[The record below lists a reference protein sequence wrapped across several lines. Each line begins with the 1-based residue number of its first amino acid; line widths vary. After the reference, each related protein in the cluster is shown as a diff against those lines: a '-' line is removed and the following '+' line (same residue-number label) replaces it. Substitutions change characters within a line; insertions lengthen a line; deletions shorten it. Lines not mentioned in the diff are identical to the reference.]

1 MNKIVLEDFNEGDG
15 YFKVNLAYLTK
26 EQVEEI
32 ESLVS
37 KWNPTDEDIKNCIRM
52 CLTDANDQRFKD
64 YGTNLQECLTWLE
77 KQCSQNNTEDE
88 DILHRFCFY
97 SYKDES
103 NILYLSG
110 LYVNVECRNKGIG
123 TKILEVADEVA
134 KSLNCNAIR
143 LKTEIGSNAERLY
156 RRNGYNTFKREG
168 NNVWLEKQCEK
179 KPTDDIQ
186 KPIDIKIH
194 QGDKNN
200 PYDMSFEE
208 AQNYITKRD
217 FDICCTDY
225 AVYVDDRYIIQ
236 TIANLLRWADDNP
249 KQLNNKV
256 EPKFKVGNW
265 ITNGQLTCK
274 VLGITCKSY
283 ELHLHNDDYCH
294 FETDIQSVD
303 KHYHLWTIED
313 AKDGDVLAWD
323 DSKCIALFKNIYD
336 EDSFNS
342 HGFVGHC
349 TGTFESRLS
358 YHDIEGTHPANEEQ
372 YDLLFKKMKDAG
384 YEWDDKKRELKKI
397 ESFPNSAKTGK
408 NWSVGDEE
416 LMRHCYDALDV
427 ASYHSIT
434 KEDKEELIEW
444 IKSLKQRIKE

>member
-1 MNKIVLEDFNEGDG
+1 MNKIVLEDFYEGDG

-37 KWNPTDEDIKNCIRM
+37 KWNPTDEDIKSCIGM
-52 CLTDANDQRFKD
+52 CLTDANEQRFKD
-64 YGTNLQECLTWLE
+64 YGTNLKDCLTWLE
-77 KQCSQNNTEDE
+77 KQGSQNNTEDE
-88 DILHRFCFY
+88 DLLHRFCFY

-110 LYVNVECRNKGIG
+110 LYVNGECRNKGIG
-123 TKILEVADEVA
+123 TKILKVADEVA
-134 KSLNCNAIR
+134 KSLNCHAIR

-168 NNVWLEKQCEK
+168 NNVWLEKQSELK
-179 KPTDDIQ
+179 
-186 KPIDIKIH
+186 
-194 QGDKNN
+194 
-200 PYDMSFEE
+200 S
-208 AQNYITKRD
+208 
-217 FDICCTDY
+217 
-225 AVYVDDRYIIQ
+225 VDVI
-236 TIANLLRWADDNP
+236 
-249 KQLNNKV
+249 
-256 EPKFKVGNW
+256 EPKFKVGDW
-265 ITNGQLTCK
+265 IINKFHDICL
-274 VLGITCKSY
+274 I
-283 ELHLHNDDYCH
+283 
-294 FETDIQSVD
+294 TDIDLENSYYICESNRFGNTDGDIDLTD
-303 KHYHLWTIED
+303 KAFHLWTIQD

-336 EDSFNS
+336 DVSFNS

-349 TGTFESRLS
+349 TGAFESRLS
-358 YHDIEGTHPANEEQ
+358 YHDIEGTHPANKEQ
-372 YDLLFKKMKDAG
+372 YDLLFKKMKEAG
-384 YEWDDKKRELKKI
+384 YEWNDKKRELKKI

-408 NWSVGDEE
+408 NWSAEDEE